1 MFRLSLVLKAARDG
15 EFFFMSSDRDFKESI
30 KIDTGK

>member
-15 EFFFMSSDRDFKESI
+15 EFFMSSDRAL
-30 KIDTGK
+30 KIRVVDGRKDS